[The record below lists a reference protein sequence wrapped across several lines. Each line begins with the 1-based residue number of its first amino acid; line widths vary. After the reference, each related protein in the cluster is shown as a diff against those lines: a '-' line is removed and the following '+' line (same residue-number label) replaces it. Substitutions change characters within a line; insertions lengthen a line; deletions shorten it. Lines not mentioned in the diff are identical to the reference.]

1 MAVRCHPCPS
11 PLPLGLSPA
20 PSLAQPGQASGTRT
34 KGIWEAGPAL
44 SPQGHQLPQPQS
56 SWPASVGETKAE
68 SGRNSLKVPESTRAG
83 CEPSGSEALLARWVL
98 RLLALTGSS
107 TALPVTAA
115 LSFSTS
121 GHSRESF
128 LTRFS
133 YCPLS
138 PSSPLAGLVGSA
150 FKYTSGLPF
159 SRPPGPAAS
168 PEPGDTPA
176 SGLPASA
183 LVPLPSPL
191 AHTTR

>member
-1 MAVRCHPCPS
+1 MADRCHPYPG
-11 PLPLGLSPA
+11 PLPPDLSLA
-20 PSLAQPGQASGTRT
+20 PGLAQPGQASGTGTR
-34 KGIWEAGPAL
+34 GIWEAGPAL
-44 SPQGHQLPQPQS
+44 SLQGHRQPQPQS

-68 SGRNSLKVPESTRAG
+68 SGRNSLKFPESTRAG
-83 CEPSGSEALLARWVL
+83 CEPSGSKAWWVL
-98 RLLALTGSS
+98 HLLPFPGSS

-121 GHSRESF
+121 GHSWESF

-150 FKYTSGLPF
+150 FKYISGLPF
-159 SRPPGPAAS
+159 SRPPGLPPS
-168 PEPGDTPA
+168 PEPGDAPA
-176 SGLPASA
+176 SGLPVSA